1 MKTLK
6 ELLTQPPVYLHD
18 WAESEKIGVISDF
31 DDIYISKSEYEAE
44 TPPYPN
50 IEVWLE
56 RKAKMKEAIET
67 WKPISIL
74 FASYS
79 YQDYSGDAFVLFERD
94 GKLYEVN
101 GGHCSCYGLEGQFAP
116 EETDI
121 DVLKH
126 RLVEGKLGCN
136 DYCGNE
142 FSGELKKF
150 LGIDEQ

>member
-18 WAESEKIGVISDF
+18 WAKSEKIGVISDF
-31 DDIYISKSEYEAE
+31 DDVYISKSEYEAE
-44 TPPYPN
+44 AAPYAN
-50 IEVWLE
+50 VEVWIE
-56 RKAKMKEAIET
+56 RKAKMKEAIER
-67 WKPISIL
+67 WRPINIL

-101 GGHCSCYGLEGQFAP
+101 GGHCSCYGLEGQFEP

-126 RLVEGKLGCN
+126 RLIEGKLGCN

-142 FSGELKKF
+142 FSSELKKF